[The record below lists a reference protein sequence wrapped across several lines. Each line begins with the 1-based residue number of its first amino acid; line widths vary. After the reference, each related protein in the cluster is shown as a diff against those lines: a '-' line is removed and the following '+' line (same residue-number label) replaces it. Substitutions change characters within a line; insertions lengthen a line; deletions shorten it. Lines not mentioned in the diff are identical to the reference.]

1 MDHER
6 LVNEVGYDKS
16 RGTQHRDLP
25 TVSGAL
31 VYDDPSS
38 GVAIMLIVHQAISCE
53 YLPRSRGVKAK
64 GSRVTITIDV

>member
-31 VYDDPSS
+31 CMMTQVV
-38 GVAIMLIVHQAISCE
+38 GWQSC
-53 YLPRSRGVKAK
+53 
-64 GSRVTITIDV
+64 